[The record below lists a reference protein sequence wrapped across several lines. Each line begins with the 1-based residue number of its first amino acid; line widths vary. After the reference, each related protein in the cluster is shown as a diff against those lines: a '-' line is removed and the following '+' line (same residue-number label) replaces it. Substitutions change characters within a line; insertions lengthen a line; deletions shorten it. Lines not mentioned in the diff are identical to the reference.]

1 MKPYPKDQKEAVVKR
16 LRELLSDPNAPR
28 GAIADLAKQVQI
40 PKTTIYIWNRE
51 LKDQIDRQ
59 DPTKRT
65 PASLW
70 SSEAKFQAVLA
81 TATMSELQLGEYLRT
96 KGILKEELND
106 WRITCSKANDKT
118 GEAVSKYR
126 SALASEKVRSKKFE
140 SELNRKEKALAET
153 YTLLELLRK
162 SPGDLS
168 GTKRSNDLPFRSPT
182 CK

>member
-70 SSEAKFQAVLA
+70 SSEDKFRAVLE
-81 TATMSELQLGEYLRT
+81 TAAMSELQLEEYLRT

-118 GEAVSKYR
+118 GEAIAKYR
-126 SALASEKVRSKKFE
+126 SELASVKIKTKKLE
-140 SELNRKEKALAET
+140 SELNRKEKALAEKT
-153 YTLLELLRK
+153 ALLVLREK
-162 SPGDLS
+162 VQAIWGD
-168 GTKRSNDLPFRSPT
+168 KEVE
-182 CK
+182 